1 MKFGKDEF
9 NTVFF
14 YGKTKYYTN
23 VQDKSLMKFNKFNKI
38 TVKTAGSCKESH
50 KLRHG
55 TTKSGAVWQTKTET
69 LMETNPTYYYDMA
82 RAGIL
87 NPRNTLRMSVF
98 LYPNENF

>member
-55 TTKSGAVWQTKTET
+55 TT
-69 LMETNPTYYYDMA
+69 
-82 RAGIL
+82 
-87 NPRNTLRMSVF
+87 
-98 LYPNENF
+98 

>member
-9 NTVFF
+9 N
-14 YGKTKYYTN
+14 N

-38 TVKTAGSCKESH
+38 IVKTAESSKESH

-82 RAGIL
+82 RVGML
-87 NPRNTLRMSVF
+87 HPRNTLRMSIF

>member
-9 NTVFF
+9 NRVFF

-38 TVKTAGSCKESH
+38 TVKTAG
-50 KLRHG
+50 LRHG

-87 NPRNTLRMSVF
+87 NPRNTLQMSVF